1 MQIGYAR
8 VSTKEQSFD
17 LQVDA
22 LRRSGC
28 EKVYQ
33 EGVSGT
39 KDGRPVLDGLLHELR
54 PGDVLVICKL
64 DRLGRSLRHLVE
76 LATKKRPLA
85 GLPGRFTHNTLTAII
100 LV

>member
-22 LRRSGC
+22 LRKAGC

-33 EGVSGT
+33 EVVSDA
-39 KDGRPVLDGLLHELR
+39 KAERPVLD
-54 PGDVLVICKL
+54 VCS
-64 DRLGRSLRHLVE
+64 RSCVP
-76 LATKKRPLA
+76 AMSW
-85 GLPGRFTHNTLTAII
+85 
-100 LV
+100 